1 MKGAELIIV
10 EENSSWLAWAHHLM
24 AERNRMCL
32 EKEGVLDNSVWNIAG
47 AQSRFVGEKIL

>member
-32 EKEGVLDNSVWNIAG
+32 EKEGVLDNSVWNTAG
-47 AQSRFVGEKIL
+47 AQSRFVGEVL